1 MLNEL
6 YNDVEYETLL
16 EHIAGQYKGQ
26 AVLNRQQTTKLLS
39 IGVSTLDLRISQGRD
54 IPRYI
59 KMGDAKNSRIA
70 FAISSN
76 LSEFLLFLATTKF
89 KQTKTNPKS

>member
-6 YNDVEYETLL
+6 YNDVEYKTLL
-16 EHIAGQYKGQ
+16 EHISSQYKGKVVLDRKQ
-26 AVLNRQQTTKLLS
+26 TAAVLG
-39 IGVSTLDLRISQGRD
+39 IGISTLDLRISQGRD

-70 FAISSN
+70 FAIMDIAAYI
-76 LSEFLLFLATTKF
+76 FQKRV
-89 KQTKTNPKS
+89 KTCS

>member
-6 YNDVEYETLL
+6 YNDLEYKTLL
-16 EHIAGQYKGQ
+16 EHISGQYKGKVVLDRKQ
-26 AVLNRQQTTKLLS
+26 TAAVLG
-39 IGVSTLDLRISQGRD
+39 IGISTLDLRISQGRD

-70 FAISSN
+70 FAITDIAAYI
-76 LSEFLLFLATTKF
+76 FQKRI
-89 KQTKTNPKS
+89 KTCS

>member
-6 YNDVEYETLL
+6 YNDVGYKTLL
-16 EHIAGQYKGQ
+16 EHISSQYKGKVVLDRKQ
-26 AVLNRQQTTKLLS
+26 TAAVLVG
-39 IGVSTLDLRISQGRD
+39 ISTLDLRISQGRD

-70 FAISSN
+70 FAITDIAAYI
-76 LSEFLLFLATTKF
+76 FQKRV
-89 KQTKTNPKS
+89 KTCS

>member
-6 YNDVEYETLL
+6 YNDVEYKTLL
-16 EHIAGQYKGQ
+16 EHISSQYKGKV
-26 AVLNRQQTTKLLS
+26 VLGGKQTAGVLG

-70 FAISSN
+70 FAITDIAAYI
-76 LSEFLLFLATTKF
+76 FQKRV
-89 KQTKTNPKS
+89 KTCS

>member
-6 YNDVEYETLL
+6 YNDVEYKTLL
-16 EHIAGQYKGQ
+16 EHIANQYKGQ
-26 AVLNRQQTTKLLS
+26 AVLNRQQTAKLLS
-39 IGVSTLDLRISQGRD
+39 VGTSTLYLRISQGKD
-54 IPRYI
+54 IPHYI
-59 KMGDAKNSRIA
+59 KMGGAMNSRMA

-89 KQTKTNPKS
+89 KRIETDPK

>member
-6 YNDVEYETLL
+6 YNDLEYKTLL
-16 EHIAGQYKGQ
+16 EYISSQYKGKVVLGRKQ
-26 AVLNRQQTTKLLS
+26 TAAVLG
-39 IGVSTLDLRISQGRD
+39 IGISTLDLRISQGRD

-70 FAISSN
+70 FAITDIAAYI
-76 LSEFLLFLATTKF
+76 FQKRV
-89 KQTKTNPKS
+89 KTCS

>member
-6 YNDVEYETLL
+6 YNDLEYKTLL
-16 EHIAGQYKGQ
+16 EYISSQYKGKV
-26 AVLNRQQTTKLLS
+26 VLDRKQTAGVLG

-70 FAISSN
+70 FAITDIAAYIFQKRIKMCS
-76 LSEFLLFLATTKF
+76 
-89 KQTKTNPKS
+89 

>member
-6 YNDVEYETLL
+6 YNDLEYKTLL
-16 EHIAGQYKGQ
+16 EHISSQYKGKV
-26 AVLNRQQTTKLLS
+26 VLDRKQTAGVLG

-70 FAISSN
+70 FAITDIAAYIFQKRLKN
-76 LSEFLLFLATTKF
+76 ALNFHGR
-89 KQTKTNPKS
+89 

>member
-6 YNDVEYETLL
+6 YNDVEYKTLL
-16 EHIAGQYKGQ
+16 EYISSQYKGKVVLDRKQ
-26 AVLNRQQTTKLLS
+26 TAAVLG
-39 IGVSTLDLRISQGRD
+39 IGISTLDLRISQGRD

-70 FAISSN
+70 FAITDIAAYI
-76 LSEFLLFLATTKF
+76 FQKMV
-89 KQTKTNPKS
+89 KTCS

>member
-6 YNDVEYETLL
+6 YNDLEYKTLL
-16 EHIAGQYKGQ
+16 EHISSQYKGKV
-26 AVLNRQQTTKLLS
+26 VLARKQTAGVLG

-59 KMGDAKNSRIA
+59 KMGDAKNSLIA
-70 FAISSN
+70 FAITDIAVYI
-76 LSEFLLFLATTKF
+76 FQKRV
-89 KQTKTNPKS
+89 KTCS

>member
-6 YNDVEYETLL
+6 YNDVEYKALL

-26 AVLNRQQTTKLLS
+26 AVLNRQQTAKLLS

-59 KMGDAKNSRIA
+59 KMGNAKNSRIA
-70 FAISSN
+70 FAITDIAAYI
-76 LSEFLLFLATTKF
+76 FQKRI
-89 KQTKTNPKS
+89 KTCS

>member
-6 YNDVEYETLL
+6 YNDVGYKMLI
-16 EHIAGQYKGQ
+16 EHISSQYKGKV
-26 AVLNRQQTTKLLS
+26 VLDRKQTAGVLG

-54 IPRYI
+54 IPLYI

-70 FAISSN
+70 FAITDIAAYI
-76 LSEFLLFLATTKF
+76 FQKRV
-89 KQTKTNPKS
+89 KTCS

>member
-6 YNDVEYETLL
+6 YNDVEYKTLL
-16 EHIAGQYKGQ
+16 EHIANQYKGQ
-26 AVLNRQQTTKLLS
+26 AVLNRQQTAKVLS
-39 IGVSTLDLRISQGRD
+39 VGTSTLDLRISQDKD
-54 IPRYI
+54 IPHYI
-59 KMGDAKNSRIA
+59 KMGGAMNSRMA

-89 KQTKTNPKS
+89 KRIETDPK

>member
-6 YNDVEYETLL
+6 YNDLEYKTLL
-16 EHIAGQYKGQ
+16 EYISSQYKEKVVLDRKQ
-26 AVLNRQQTTKLLS
+26 TAAVLG
-39 IGVSTLDLRISQGRD
+39 IGISTLDLRISQGRN

-70 FAISSN
+70 FAITDIAAYI
-76 LSEFLLFLATTKF
+76 FQKRV
-89 KQTKTNPKS
+89 KTCS

>member
-6 YNDVEYETLL
+6 YDNVEYKALL

-26 AVLNRQQTTKLLS
+26 AVLNIGNKTAKLLS

-59 KMGDAKNSRIA
+59 KMGNAKNSRIA
-70 FAISSN
+70 FAITDIAAYI
-76 LSEFLLFLATTKF
+76 FQKRI
-89 KQTKTNPKS
+89 KTCS

>member
-6 YNDVEYETLL
+6 YNDVEYKTLL
-16 EHIAGQYKGQ
+16 EHISSQYKGKV
-26 AVLNRQQTTKLLS
+26 VLDRKQTAGVLG

-59 KMGDAKNSRIA
+59 KIGDAKNSRIA
-70 FAISSN
+70 FAITDIAQ
-76 LSEFLLFLATTKF
+76 LIFF
-89 KQTKTNPKS
+89 KKGLKHALNFYSR

>member
-6 YNDVEYETLL
+6 YNDVEYKTLL
-16 EHIAGQYKGQ
+16 EHISSQYKGKV
-26 AVLNRQQTTKLLS
+26 VLDRKQTAGVLG

-54 IPRYI
+54 ISRYI

>member
-6 YNDVEYETLL
+6 YNDVEYKTLL
-16 EHIAGQYKGQ
+16 EHIANQYKGQ
-26 AVLNRQQTTKLLS
+26 AVLNRQQTAKVLS
-39 IGVSTLDLRISQGRD
+39 VGTSTLDLRISQGKD
-54 IPRYI
+54 IPHYI
-59 KMGDAKNSRIA
+59 KMGGAMNSRMA

-89 KQTKTNPKS
+89 KRIETDPK

>member
-6 YNDVEYETLL
+6 YNDVEYKTLL
-16 EHIAGQYKGQ
+16 EHISSQYKGKV
-26 AVLNRQQTTKLLS
+26 VLDRKQTATVLS
-39 IGVSTLDLRISQGRD
+39 IGLSTLDLRISQGRD

-70 FAISSN
+70 FAITDI
-76 LSEFLLFLATTKF
+76 ATYIFQKRV
-89 KQTKTNPKS
+89 KTCS

>member
-6 YNDVEYETLL
+6 YNDLEYKTLL
-16 EHIAGQYKGQ
+16 EHISNQYKGKVVLDRNQ
-26 AVLNRQQTTKLLS
+26 TAAVLG

-70 FAISSN
+70 FAITDIAAYI
-76 LSEFLLFLATTKF
+76 FQKRV
-89 KQTKTNPKS
+89 KTCS

>member
-6 YNDVEYETLL
+6 YNDLEYKPLL
-16 EHIAGQYKGQ
+16 EHISSQYKGKVVLDRNQ
-26 AVLNRQQTTKLLS
+26 TAAVLG

-70 FAISSN
+70 FAITDIAAYI
-76 LSEFLLFLATTKF
+76 FQKRV
-89 KQTKTNPKS
+89 KTCS

>member
-6 YNDVEYETLL
+6 YNDVEYKALL
-16 EHIAGQYKGQ
+16 EHIAKQYKGKVVLDRKQ
-26 AVLNRQQTTKLLS
+26 TAAVLG
-39 IGVSTLDLRISQGRD
+39 IGISTLDLRISQGRD

-70 FAISSN
+70 FAITDIAAYI
-76 LSEFLLFLATTKF
+76 FQKRV
-89 KQTKTNPKS
+89 KTCS

>member
-6 YNDVEYETLL
+6 YNDVEYKTLL
-16 EHIAGQYKGQ
+16 EHRSSQYKGKVVLDRKQ
-26 AVLNRQQTTKLLS
+26 TAAVLG

-70 FAISSN
+70 FAITDIAAYI
-76 LSEFLLFLATTKF
+76 FQKRV
-89 KQTKTNPKS
+89 KTCS

>member
-6 YNDVEYETLL
+6 YNDAAYKTLL
-16 EHIAGQYKGQ
+16 EQISSQYKGKVVLDRKQ
-26 AVLNRQQTTKLLS
+26 TAAVLG
-39 IGVSTLDLRISQGRD
+39 IGISTLDLRISQGRD

-70 FAISSN
+70 FAITD
-76 LSEFLLFLATTKF
+76 LAAYIFQKRV
-89 KQTKTNPKS
+89 KTCS